1 MELKKCANRVWQ
13 EGCDRR
19 QGEVEGSGEVGV
31 GQPLLGVLGQKGVE
45 GGLVVLILVLVLLDK
60 AHQGTE
66 LARDQLKIRLA
77 LIVETVG
84 VLKFRSQVG
93 DSVDDLLLGGEVGG
107 GVEEEDGAEEDD
119 EEAEPDHHQPL
130 YAAVA
135 HLPDG
140 WGGVGFK
147 QMVTIFDAKNILGSS
162 TF

>member
-1 MELKKCANRVWQ
+1 M
-13 EGCDRR
+13 
-19 QGEVEGSGEVGV
+19 
-31 GQPLLGVLGQKGVE
+31 
-45 GGLVVLILVLVLLDK
+45 LLDK
-60 AHQGTE
+60 AHQGTK

-84 VLKFRSQVG
+84 VLKFRSQLG

-119 EEAEPDHHQPL
+119 EEPEPDHHQPL

-140 WGGVGFK
+140 RGGVGLE
-147 QMVTIFDAKNILGSS
+147 QVVAIFDAIKHFGELNSLTHFPSQNVPA
-162 TF
+162 